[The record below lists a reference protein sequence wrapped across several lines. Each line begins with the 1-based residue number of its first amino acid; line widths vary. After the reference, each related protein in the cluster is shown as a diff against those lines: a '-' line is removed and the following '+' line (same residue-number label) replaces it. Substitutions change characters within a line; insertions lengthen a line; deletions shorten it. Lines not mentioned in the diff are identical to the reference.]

1 MTEVFDKLKAQLA
14 SAGTLTDAEIGDS
27 TLTDDER
34 LWLSAERYSKQ
45 RNAGPKITLEEYLAA
60 NKTLD
65 TAVEGSP
72 EYETAL
78 KIAQAYESGA

>member
-14 SAGTLTDAEIGDS
+14 STGTLTDSEIGDS
-27 TLTDDER
+27 ALTDEER

-45 RNAGPKITLEEYLAA
+45 RNTGPKITLEQYLAA

-65 TAVEGSP
+65 TPAEGP
-72 EYETAL
+72 NTMRP
-78 KIAQAYESGA
+78 